1 MERPLSP
8 QIPEAK
14 RTGFRRET
22 LPTRKDPAS
31 TARFS
36 PRGYIYV
43 ETVLGVAMRLDRLTD
58 AARAALER
66 SFSDALERRQ
76 QGVEPL
82 HLLGA
87 LLQDR
92 SVAAEL
98 LKGMGVDTDALWTRL
113 NERLADLPTA
123 DHVAPAE
130 QYLSRELSRVL
141 EAAESTAERQKER
154 YVSVERLLQA
164 LAQDTSSAGALLREA
179 GVEPGRLEETVQG
192 LRAGHAGVESRSH
205 ESELKALSKYSRD
218 LTALAR
224 ERKLDPVIGRDEEIR
239 RVIQILSRRTKNNPV
254 LIGDPGVGKTAIVEG
269 LAQRVVQGDVP
280 ESLREKRVAALDLG
294 ALLAGAKFRGE
305 FEERLKAVIQEVE
318 HSDGQVVLFIDEIHT
333 LVGAGAVEGGAMDAS
348 NLLKPALARGTLR
361 CIGATTTEEYR
372 KHIEKDAALERR
384 FQPVL
389 VAEPSVEDTISIL
402 RGLRERYELHH
413 GVRIHDAALVAAATL
428 TARYIPDRHLPDK
441 AIDAI
446 DEAASMVRLSLDSRP
461 PELDQLTRRIR
472 QLEVE
477 RVSLKKEH
485 DPGSRERLSRLERE
499 LATLREQ
506 EDGLLA
512 RWKREKE
519 KVEEVR
525 RLRQELEDARTE
537 EQQAERAGDLE
548 RVARLRYGRI
558 PELRKALETHVG
570 AIGQGGQLLREEVDQ
585 EDVAQ
590 VVSRWSGVPVAR
602 MLQGE
607 VERLLTMEETLRQRI
622 VGQDEAV
629 SAVARAVRRARSGLA
644 DPNRP
649 MGVFLFLGPTG
660 VGKTFLAQSLAE
672 FLFHDPKALV
682 RLDMSEYMEK
692 HSVARLVG
700 APPGYVGYEEGG
712 QLTEAVRRRPFT
724 VILLDE
730 VEKAAPEVM
739 NVLLQLLDEGRLTDG
754 QGRTVDFRNTLII
767 MTSNLA
773 AETFAQDMPEE
784 ERKKAVDRALRS
796 FFRPEFLNRL
806 DEVIV
811 FHALTPKEIG
821 SIVRLQLRQVEDRLR
836 ERRISLKLTPSA
848 ERLLVRLGFDPEYG
862 ARPLKRTLQRLVVD
876 PLTERILSGTV
887 PEGSEVTLGAEGDR
901 ITFQVSPRRAEE
913 TAAH

>member
-1 MERPLSP
+1 
-8 QIPEAK
+8 
-14 RTGFRRET
+14 
-22 LPTRKDPAS
+22 
-31 TARFS
+31 
-36 PRGYIYV
+36 
-43 ETVLGVAMRLDRLTD
+43 MRLDRLTD

-66 SFSDALERRQ
+66 AFADALGRRQ

-82 HLLGA
+82 HLLRA
-87 LLQDR
+87 LLEDR
-92 SVAAEL
+92 SVVSDL
-98 LKGMGVDTDALWTRL
+98 LQGMGVDLGSLRDRL
-113 NERLADLPTA
+113 NERLGTLPTV

-130 QYLSRELSRVL
+130 QYLSRELTRVL
-141 EAAESTAERQKER
+141 DAAEAQAERRKER

-164 LAQDTSSAGALLREA
+164 LAEDPSSRDLLREA
-179 GVEPGRLEETVQG
+179 GVEPERLDQTVQG
-192 LRAGHAGVESRSH
+192 LRAGHPGVESRSH
-205 ESELKALSKYSRD
+205 EAELKALSKYSRD

-318 HSDGQVVLFIDEIHT
+318 NSDGQVVLFIDEIHT

-372 KHIEKDAALERR
+372 KYIEKDAALERR
-384 FQPVL
+384 FQPVA
-389 VAEPSVEDTISIL
+389 VSEPSVEDTISIL

-428 TARYIPDRHLPDK
+428 TARYISDRHLPDK

-525 RLRQELEDARTE
+525 RLRRELEEARTE

-558 PELRKALETHVG
+558 PELRKALETHGGVAG
-570 AIGQGGQLLREEVDQ
+570 TAGQLLREEVDQ

-607 VERLLTMEETLRQRI
+607 VDRLLAMEETLRQRI

-660 VGKTFLAQSLAE
+660 VGKTYLAQSLAE

-682 RLDMSEYMEK
+682 RVDMSEYMEK

-724 VILLDE
+724 VLLLDE

-754 QGRTVDFRNTLII
+754 QGRTVDFRNTLVI

-773 AETFAQDMPEE
+773 AESFAQEMPPE
-784 ERKKAVDRALRS
+784 ERKKAVDQALRS

-811 FHALTPKEIG
+811 FNALTPKEIG
-821 SIVRLQLRQVEDRLR
+821 AIVRFQLRQVEERLK
-836 ERRISLKLTPSA
+836 ERRITLKLTAPA
-848 ERLLVRLGFDPEYG
+848 EKLLVRQGFDPEYG

-876 PLTERILSGTV
+876 PLTEKILSGAI
-887 PEGSEVTLGAEGDR
+887 PEGSEVVLGAEGD
-901 ITFQVSPRRAEE
+901 TVSLQVSPRRAE
-913 TAAH
+913 APAGR

>member
-1 MERPLSP
+1 
-8 QIPEAK
+8 
-14 RTGFRRET
+14 
-22 LPTRKDPAS
+22 
-31 TARFS
+31 
-36 PRGYIYV
+36 
-43 ETVLGVAMRLDRLTD
+43 
-58 AARAALER
+58 
-66 SFSDALERRQ
+66 
-76 QGVEPL
+76 
-82 HLLGA
+82 
-87 LLQDR
+87 
-92 SVAAEL
+92 
-98 LKGMGVDTDALWTRL
+98 MGVDLGSLRARL
-113 NERLADLPTA
+113 NERLGALPTV

-141 EAAESTAERQKER
+141 ETAETRAERSKER

-164 LAQDTSSAGALLREA
+164 LVEDASSAGGLLKEA
-179 GVEPGRLEETVQG
+179 GVEPDRLDRTVQG
-192 LRAGHAGVESRSH
+192 LRTAHAGVESRSH

-294 ALLAGAKFRGE
+294 SLLAGAKFRGE

-384 FQPVL
+384 FQPVA

-525 RLRQELEDARTE
+525 RLRRELEVARTE

-548 RVARLRYGRI
+548 RVARLRYGKI
-558 PELRKALETHVG
+558 PELRKALETHG
-570 AIGQGGQLLREEVDQ
+570 GTPGQPGQLLREEVDQ

-607 VERLLTMEETLRQRI
+607 VDRLLTMEETLRQKV

-660 VGKTFLAQSLAE
+660 VGKTYLAQSLAE

-682 RLDMSEYMEK
+682 RVDMSEYMEK

-724 VILLDE
+724 VLLLDE

-754 QGRTVDFRNTLII
+754 QGRTVDFRNTLVI

-773 AETFAQDMPEE
+773 AETFAREMPEE
-784 ERKKAVDRALRS
+784 ERKKAVDQALRS

-821 SIVRLQLRQVEDRLR
+821 SIVRFQLRQVEDRLK
-836 ERRISLKLTPSA
+836 ERRISLRLTAPA
-848 ERLLVRLGFDPEYG
+848 EKLLVRVGFDPEYG

-876 PLTERILSGTV
+876 PLTEKILA
-887 PEGSEVTLGAEGDR
+887 GA
-901 ITFQVSPRRAEE
+901 IP
-913 TAAH
+913 

>member
-1 MERPLSP
+1 
-8 QIPEAK
+8 
-14 RTGFRRET
+14 
-22 LPTRKDPAS
+22 
-31 TARFS
+31 
-36 PRGYIYV
+36 
-43 ETVLGVAMRLDRLTD
+43 MRLDRLTD

-66 SFSDALERRQ
+66 AFADALGRRQ

-82 HLLGA
+82 HLLRA
-87 LLQDR
+87 LLEDR
-92 SVAAEL
+92 SVVSDL
-98 LKGMGVDTDALWTRL
+98 LQGMGVDLGSLRDRL
-113 NERLADLPTA
+113 NERLGTLPTV

-130 QYLSRELSRVL
+130 QYLSRELTRVL
-141 EAAESTAERQKER
+141 DAAEAQAERRKER

-164 LAQDTSSAGALLREA
+164 LAEDPSSRDLLREA
-179 GVEPGRLEETVQG
+179 GVEPERLDQTVQG
-192 LRAGHAGVESRSH
+192 LRAGHPGVESRSH
-205 ESELKALSKYSRD
+205 EAELKALSKYSRD
-218 LTALAR
+218 LTALPR

-318 HSDGQVVLFIDEIHT
+318 NSDGQVVLFIDEIHT

-372 KHIEKDAALERR
+372 KYIEKDAALERR
-384 FQPVL
+384 FQPVA
-389 VAEPSVEDTISIL
+389 VSEPSVEDTISIL

-428 TARYIPDRHLPDK
+428 TARYISDRHLPDK

-512 RWKREKE
+512 RGKREKE

-525 RLRQELEDARTE
+525 RLRRELEEARTE

-558 PELRKALETHVG
+558 PELRKALETHGGVAG
-570 AIGQGGQLLREEVDQ
+570 TAGQLLREEVDQ

-607 VERLLTMEETLRQRI
+607 VDRLLAMEETLRQRI

-660 VGKTFLAQSLAE
+660 VGKTYLAQSLAE

-682 RLDMSEYMEK
+682 RVDMSEYMEK

-724 VILLDE
+724 VLLLDE

-754 QGRTVDFRNTLII
+754 QGRTVDFRNTLVI

-773 AETFAQDMPEE
+773 AESFAQEMPPE
-784 ERKKAVDRALRS
+784 ERKKAVDQALRS

-811 FHALTPKEIG
+811 FNALTPKEIG
-821 SIVRLQLRQVEDRLR
+821 AIVRFQLRQVEERLK
-836 ERRISLKLTPSA
+836 ERRITLKLTAPA
-848 ERLLVRLGFDPEYG
+848 EKLLVRQGFDPEYG

-876 PLTERILSGTV
+876 PLTEKILSGAI
-887 PEGSEVTLGAEGDR
+887 PEGSEVVLGAEGD
-901 ITFQVSPRRAEE
+901 TVSLQVSPRRAE
-913 TAAH
+913 APAGR